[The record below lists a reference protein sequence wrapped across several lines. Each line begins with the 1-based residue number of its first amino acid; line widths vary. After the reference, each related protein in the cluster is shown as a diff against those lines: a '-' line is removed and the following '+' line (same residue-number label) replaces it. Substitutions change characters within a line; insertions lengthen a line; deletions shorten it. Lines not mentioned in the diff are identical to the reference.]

1 MTISDIAKMAGVSSA
16 AVSRY
21 LNNGYLSDDKKKVI
35 REVIEKTGYTPSK
48 QAQTLR
54 TKKTNLIGVVIPNI
68 DSESVA
74 RMVAGVTSVL
84 NAAGY
89 ETLLANTENNIEKE
103 LSYLNIFKNN
113 RVDGIIFVA
122 TILTKKH
129 REILKEITIP
139 VVILGQKAD
148 EFPCIYHDDYHA
160 AYDIAREFV
169 KGGCR
174 KPGVIG
180 VTKKDIAVG
189 SHRLQGF
196 LDACR
201 DGNVEADHN
210 RIRTGPFTMQSG
222 YDNAAWIMTKYPDT
236 DALFCLTDQIATGA
250 MTYLKEKGISIPDR
264 VSACGFGHSRTSGVI
279 TPALTTVHFYYRT
292 CGEKGA
298 DLLLSLLRKKEV
310 PIKSIQLNYEIIVRD
325 SIRKSSKS

>member
-21 LNNGYLSDDKKKVI
+21 LNNGYLSEEKKEAI
-35 REVIEKTGYTPSK
+35 REAIEKTGYTPSK
-48 QAQTLR
+48 QAQMLR

-74 RMVAGVTSVL
+74 RMVAGITSVL
-84 NAAGY
+84 NKAGY
-89 ETLLANTENNIEKE
+89 ETLLANTENNVEKE
-103 LSYLNIFKNN
+103 LSYLNIFKRN

-129 REILKEITIP
+129 KEILKEITLP
-139 VVILGQKAD
+139 VVMLGQQSD
-148 EFPCIYHDDYHA
+148 DLPCIYHDDYHA
-160 AYDIAREFV
+160 AYDIARELI
-169 KGGCR
+169 KGGCH

-180 VTKKDIAVG
+180 VTKQDIAVG
-189 SHRLQGF
+189 THRLQGF

-201 DGNVEADHN
+201 DANITVDGD
-210 RIRTGPFTMQSG
+210 RIKTGPFSLQSG
-222 YDNAAWIMTKYPDT
+222 YDNAAWIMKKYPDT
-236 DALFCLTDQIATGA
+236 DALFCLTDRIATGA
-250 MTYLKEKGISIPDR
+250 VTYLKENGISIPDR
-264 VSACGFGHSRTSGVI
+264 VSVCGFGHSRTSKVI

-298 DLLLSLLRKKEV
+298 GLLLSLLQQKEV
-310 PIKSIQLNYEIIVRD
+310 PIKSIQLNYEVIVQD
-325 SIRKSSKS
+325 SVKK

>member
-21 LNNGYLSDDKKKVI
+21 LNNGYLSAEKKEAI
-35 REVIEKTGYTPSK
+35 RAVIEKTGYMPSR
-48 QAQTLR
+48 QAQVLR
-54 TKKTNLIGVVIPNI
+54 TKKTNLIGVIIPNI

-74 RMVAGVTSVL
+74 RMVAGVTGVL

-122 TILTKKH
+122 TILTKRHK
-129 REILKEITIP
+129 EILKEMTIP
-139 VVILGQKAD
+139 IVMLGQKS
-148 EFPCIYHDDYHA
+148 ELLPCIYHDDYHA
-160 AYDIAREFV
+160 AYDIARELI
-169 KGGCR
+169 KGGCKR
-174 KPGVIG
+174 PALIG

-189 SHRLQGF
+189 AHRLQGF

-201 DGNVEADHN
+201 DAGIEVDGN
-210 RIRTGPFTMQSG
+210 RLRTGPFSLQSG
-222 YDNAAWIMTKYPDT
+222 YDNAARIMEKYPDT
-236 DALFCLTDQIATGA
+236 DALFCLTDRIATGA
-250 MTYLKEKGISIPDR
+250 VIYLKENGISIPGQ
-264 VSACGFGHSRTSGVI
+264 VSVCGFGHSRTSRVI
-279 TPALTTVHFYYRT
+279 TPSLTTVHFYYRT

-298 DLLLSLLRKKEV
+298 DLLLSLLQEKEV
-310 PIKSIQLNYEIIVRD
+310 PIKAIQLNYEVVIQDSVRKRQ
-325 SIRKSSKS
+325 S